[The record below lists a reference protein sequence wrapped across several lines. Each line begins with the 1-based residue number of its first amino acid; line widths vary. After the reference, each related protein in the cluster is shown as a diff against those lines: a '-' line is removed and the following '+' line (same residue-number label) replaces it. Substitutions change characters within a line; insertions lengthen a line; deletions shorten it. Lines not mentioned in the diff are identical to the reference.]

1 MTDALLMIDVQRNM
15 FDPVPVHDAEAVLD
29 RLGRLLS
36 AARRHGIPVIHV
48 RNNGGAG
55 EVDEPRTPGWEIHP
69 LLAPSPGEPVVDK
82 WEPNA
87 FASTGLAALATDA
100 GADTV
105 VLAGMQS
112 EWCIAA
118 TGAGAEPAGLA
129 PLLVSD
135 AHSTYDGDS
144 PAVDLIADVNR
155 IAAEAGLTA
164 TTAEVL
170 LRWDAATAADV

>member
-15 FDPVPVHDAEAVLD
+15 FEPEPVHDAEGVLD
-29 RLGRLLS
+29 RLGQLLD
-36 AARRHGIPVIHV
+36 AARSRDIPVIYV
-48 RNNGGAG
+48 RNNGDAG
-55 EVDEPRTPGWEIHP
+55 EVDEPHTPGWEIHP
-69 LLAPSPGEPVVDK
+69 ALAPLPGEPVVDK

-87 FASTGLAALATDA
+87 FAATDLAALAADA

-129 PLLVSD
+129 PLVVSD
-135 AHSTYDGDS
+135 AHSTYDGEH
-144 PAVDLIADVNR
+144 PAAELMTDVNR
-155 IAAEAGLTA
+155 VAAETGLTA
-164 TTAEVL
+164 TTSEVL
-170 LRWDAATAADV
+170 IRWEAAAAVDV